1 MKRIFVGALL
11 ALPLVIGSLPSQ
23 ASAAQIIV
31 RPGVH
36 TNNLV
41 ARHVVHKKLTRGH
54 WERTAHGRRWVPAH
68 YVRV

>member
-41 ARHVVHKKLTRGH
+41 AYAHKKWIRGH
-54 WERTAHGRRWVPAH
+54 WVRTANGHRHWVPGH
-68 YVRV
+68 YVKVY